1 MKKILMTLPVFAFAM
16 AFAASASASTS
27 FPHWMFGNDEL
38 TVSSYNSAHI
48 YNTTEAKSDTG
59 DNSTSYNKGSG
70 SGNILTGSALSV
82 SASDLRVNSN
92 MTTLGAPCDCFD
104 DVTVTST
111 NNAFVM
117 NKTEANAETGENTAM
132 GNGGWWLFGG
142 SDNGNILTGA
152 ASSGATSWTIVNSNV
167 TGF

>member
-1 MKKILMTLPVFAFAM
+1 MKKILMALPVFAFAM
-16 AFAASASASTS
+16 AFATSASAFY
-27 FPHWMFGNDEL
+27 FPMWGGNDDL
-38 TVSSYNSAHI
+38 TVSSSNSANI

-59 DNSTSYNKGSG
+59 DNSTVYNKGSG
-70 SGNILTGSALSV
+70 SGNIMTGSALSL
-82 SASDLRVNSN
+82 SESNLAVNSN

-111 NNAFVM
+111 NNAFVI

>member
-16 AFAASASASTS
+16 AFAASASAFY
-27 FPHWMFGNDEL
+27 FPMWGGNDEL
-38 TVSSYNSAHI
+38 TVSSSNNAHI

-111 NNAFVM
+111 NNAFVI
-117 NKTEANAETGENTAM
+117 NKTEANAETGENTATS
-132 GNGGWWLFGG
+132 NGGWWFFGG
-142 SDNGNILTGA
+142 NNSGNIATGGTQ
-152 ASSGATSWTIVNSNV
+152 SSATSFTLVNSNV